1 MRFDAEALLGS
12 RASVREVSVS
22 SPDAKEQLEASP
34 CHKIG
39 GRPSWSPQ
47 PPRDSHW
54 GTPIPRSVGG
64 SLLMTE
70 EGAGMVLYC
79 EECGCCSERGKGW
92 IAETCPMTPRRA
104 ASPLASQCRLFFQVA
119 SLPIEIDPIVSP
131 TAPPVAPTV
140 ALRP

>member
-12 RASVREVSVS
+12 HASVRELSGLVTGRQGAARSRAL
-22 SPDAKEQLEASP
+22 PQ
-34 CHKIG
+34 G
-39 GRPSWSPQ
+39 RRPSRSPQ
-47 PPRDSHW
+47 TPRDSHW

-92 IAETCPMTPRRA
+92 IAETCPMSPRRT
-104 ASPLASQCRLFFQVA
+104 ASPLASQCLLFFQVA